1 MMSENKSY
9 RVEYHFP
16 RKCRSTNKKK
26 MAGLLTRI
34 KLFLYQFWN
43 QLHWKK
49 NKQTNT
55 QSKKQQPQKFE
66 EIQQRANRVIRIWS
80 YWDLKPINLIY
91 INKIRI

>member
-16 RKCRSTNKKK
+16 RKCQSTNKKK
-26 MAGLLTRI
+26 DGRFA
-34 KLFLYQFWN
+34 N
-43 QLHWKK
+43 K
-49 NKQTNT
+49 NKTVSISALKSAALKKKKTNT
-55 QSKKQQPQKFE
+55 QSNKQQPQKFE

-80 YWDLKPINLIY
+80 CWHLKSINLIY

>member
-26 MAGLLTRI
+26 DGRFANKNKTVSI
-34 KLFLYQFWN
+34 SCTE
-43 QLHWKK
+43 KK

-55 QSKKQQPQKFE
+55 QSNKQQPQKFE

-80 YWDLKPINLIY
+80 C
-91 INKIRI
+91 

>member
-26 MAGLLTRI
+26 DGRFANKNKTVSISALKSAAL
-34 KLFLYQFWN
+34 K
-43 QLHWKK
+43 KK

-55 QSKKQQPQKFE
+55 QST
-66 EIQQRANRVIRIWS
+66 S
-80 YWDLKPINLIY
+80 
-91 INKIRI
+91 KIRGNTTKSKSGHSDLVMLAFKAH